1 MIDPTKRKT
10 MQRITMHAIAAV
22 LAMNLTLC
30 LSAQAQ
36 IDPDPGGTG
45 GALWG
50 TSDPDPSEDLAG
62 EAPPN
67 PGNDVPVDGGL
78 SLLLA
83 AGAAYGAG
91 RLRRRAQAK
100 EVRVD

>member
-1 MIDPTKRKT
+1 MTIKQKT
-10 MQRITMHAIAAV
+10 MKRIHIFAIAAV
-22 LAMNLTLC
+22 LTLNLTVS

-36 IDPDPGGTG
+36 LDPDPGGTG

-50 TSDPDPSEDLAG
+50 TTSDPEPTEDLAG
-62 EAPPN
+62 STPPPA

-83 AGAAYGAG
+83 AGAAYGAK
-91 RLRRRAQAK
+91 RLRKPGVSK
-100 EVRVD
+100 E

>member
-1 MIDPTKRKT
+1 
-10 MQRITMHAIAAV
+10 
-22 LAMNLTLC
+22 MNLTFC
-30 LSAQAQ
+30 LPAAAQL
-36 IDPDPGGTG
+36 DPDPGGTG

-62 EAPPN
+62 EAPPA

-78 SLLLA
+78 SVLLA

-91 RLRRRAQAK
+91 RLRRKAR
-100 EVRVD
+100 EVKD

>member
-1 MIDPTKRKT
+1 MK
-10 MQRITMHAIAAV
+10 RITILAIAAV
-22 LAMNLTLC
+22 LTLNLTVS

-36 IDPDPGGTG
+36 SDPDPGGTG

-50 TSDPDPSEDLAG
+50 TSDPAPTEDLSGDA
-62 EAPPN
+62 APPH

-78 SLLLA
+78 TLLLA

-91 RLRRRAQAK
+91 RLRRK
-100 EVRVD
+100 

>member
-1 MIDPTKRKT
+1 MK
-10 MQRITMHAIAAV
+10 RITILAIAAV
-22 LAMNLTLC
+22 LTLNLTVS

-36 IDPDPGGTG
+36 LDPDPGGTG
-45 GALWG
+45 GGLWG

-83 AGAAYGAG
+83 AGAAYGV
-91 RLRRRAQAK
+91 RKVRRRPAGGS
-100 EVRVD
+100 